1 MTSAQKYCL
10 RWNNHRSNLLSV
22 FEDLLQTE
30 AFTDVS
36 LVADNGQIVKCHK
49 IVLAACSSYFQSLF
63 IALPCLHPTII
74 LKDVKY
80 SELRAI
86 LEYIYRGEV
95 NVQHDQLKNLLK
107 IAQMLQ
113 IKGLVEYDDN
123 VGGRFSQN
131 DFHRHEDMME
141 TSLSPPPAISTSTN
155 ATNMAVHSSGHM
167 SPPHSTDG
175 IYGGLY
181 NKGRTSGTTSGTTS
195 DFNQMQNQFPYWS
208 LPSLLHHQLSPRS
221 SSILPSA
228 LSGNGGSSS
237 YDGFTES
244 LKRKKTSLLNPPNH
258 DTPILRTVLGQSH
271 ADSSLGTS
279 MLQSDNHEPM
289 HLRSSSNGSAND
301 DNHRGNIDSA
311 HNETAHSSH
320 TEPSVDEDE
329 KRPSSQSHTTNIK
342 SGNGTHAQ
350 SKPEWKR
357 YKQYTR
363 DDIQGAI
370 EAVKRGMSAVQAA
383 RMYNVPSR
391 TLYDKVKKLGI
402 PTSRPLKRSTSNG
415 DSAASFP
422 FDVGANV
429 NGRIYSGSMLSK
441 NENENSGNL
450 NNFEHL
456 SISPSSANTYDVAYK
471 TSKDTSQDHDS
482 MSDSARYSTS
492 PVIRCPKQKQQ
503 QNVEDEVEDLSVNR
517 KSDVPVI
524 RLTSDTVKDEPQETG
539 PNSDCGD
546 YS

>member
-1 MTSAQKYCL
+1 MTDDMTSAQKYCL
-10 RWNNHRSNLLSV
+10 RWNNHRSNLLTV

-63 IALPCLHPTII
+63 IALPCPHPTII

-123 VGGRFSQN
+123 VGGRFSHN

-181 NKGRTSGTTSGTTS
+181 NKGTTSGTTS
-195 DFNQMQNQFPYWS
+195 DFNQFPYWS
-208 LPSLLHHQLSPRS
+208 LPLLHAHQLSPR

-237 YDGFTES
+237 YDNGYNES
-244 LKRKKTSLLNPPNH
+244 ILLKRKKLHSSLPNH

-301 DNHRGNIDSA
+301 NDNHRGNIDSA
-311 HNETAHSSH
+311 HNETAHSSY

-329 KRPSSQSHTTNIK
+329 KRPSPQSHTTNTK
-342 SGNGTHAQ
+342 SGRLF
-350 SKPEWKR
+350 K
-357 YKQYTR
+357 
-363 DDIQGAI
+363 
-370 EAVKRGMSAVQAA
+370 
-383 RMYNVPSR
+383 
-391 TLYDKVKKLGI
+391 LYI
-402 PTSRPLKRSTSNG
+402 
-415 DSAASFP
+415 
-422 FDVGANV
+422 
-429 NGRIYSGSMLSK
+429 
-441 NENENSGNL
+441 
-450 NNFEHL
+450 
-456 SISPSSANTYDVAYK
+456 
-471 TSKDTSQDHDS
+471 
-482 MSDSARYSTS
+482 
-492 PVIRCPKQKQQ
+492 
-503 QNVEDEVEDLSVNR
+503 NR
-517 KSDVPVI
+517 
-524 RLTSDTVKDEPQETG
+524 LL
-539 PNSDCGD
+539 
-546 YS
+546 